1 MNIALWGRL
10 VDDPYPD
17 FKLGLLP
24 FLSLWAGLRF
34 RSSDRL
40 GAPTPDFES
49 ASSIFSQILTDDY
62 PIKFEFQI
70 FNY

>member
-1 MNIALWGRL
+1 MNCALWGRL
-10 VDDPYPD
+10 VDYPV

-24 FLSLWAGLRF
+24 FLSLWAGLRL

-40 GAPTPDFES
+40 GACPKPNFES